1 MAKQQQ
7 SSIVSKCAEILDV
20 LAQARRPLT
29 FTEVVEKTG
38 FVKSSAHRVL
48 AVMQGEGLV
57 EKDTTLKAYGLGPK
71 LAYWAQTAWQ
81 KTDLQEAAGPELEA
95 FCEKSGFNLALSIR
109 DADKVLYL
117 RTLNSTRVR
126 YASRAG
132 DRAPLHSTA
141 AGKVLLAY
149 MNEGPRERL
158 LGELQYERMT
168 ENSITSPD
176 ILRRELKL
184 TRLRGYGASDREEFL
199 QVVGVAAPVFD
210 SDKSVLAVVSVWCLT
225 EQAEL
230 GRLERLVPDLLEMTR
245 RISSQMGHHSE
256 GQ

>member
-7 SSIVSKCAEILDV
+7 SSIVSKCATILDV
-20 LAQARRPLT
+20 LAEGRRPLT
-29 FTEVVEKTG
+29 FTEIVEKTG

-48 AVMQGEGLV
+48 TVMQGEGLV

-95 FCEKSGFNLALSIR
+95 FCEKCGFNLALSIR

-117 RTLNSTRVR
+117 RTLNSMRVR

-132 DRAPLHSTA
+132 DRAPLHCTA
-141 AGKVLLAY
+141 AGKVLLAH

-158 LGELQYERMT
+158 LDELTFERFT
-168 ENSITSPD
+168 ENSITSSET
-176 ILRRELKL
+176 LRRELKL
-184 TRLRGYGASDREEFL
+184 TRLRGYGTSDREEFL
-199 QVVGVAAPVFD
+199 QVVGVAAPIFD
-210 SDKSVLAVVSVWCLT
+210 SDKSVLAVVSVWSLV

-245 RISSQMGHHSE
+245 RVSSQMGHHADIH
-256 GQ
+256 